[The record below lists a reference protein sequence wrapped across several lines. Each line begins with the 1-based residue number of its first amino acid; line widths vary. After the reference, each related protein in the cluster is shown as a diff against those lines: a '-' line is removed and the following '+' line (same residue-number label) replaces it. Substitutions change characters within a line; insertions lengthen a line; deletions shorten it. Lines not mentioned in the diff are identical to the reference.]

1 MTSNSAGPVQNYLD
15 MQKTVFIYRR
25 PNTTNLPDDIYVDA
39 KRRLGSVFL
48 KGGDILKGL
57 TIAEQKKWM
66 PELLGISHT
75 EAGWAKEVRKYFAN
89 LTVDVPA
96 DGVTLNIALDEEGNP
111 INVGDYVKFR
121 FASAHP
127 HVSDDPS
134 GNKGRYFISDP
145 QKEEAE
151 KVSDTR
157 LRKDAY
163 KQLIMLSDDAEKSV
177 VILKAFGK
185 RTADLS
191 SQQVEL
197 ELETL
202 LEQDHKE
209 FIRVCT
215 DKNVETVAFIWDCIE
230 AGVLRKAG
238 NTFLFG
244 DEAIGDDMDS
254 AIRFLN
260 LKKNS
265 SMLLDIKAKL
275 KAFS

>member
-1 MTSNSAGPVQNYLD
+1 

-25 PNTTNLPDDIYVDA
+25 PNTTNLPNDLYVDA
-39 KRRLGSVFL
+39 KRRLGSVYL

-96 DGVTLNIALDEEGNP
+96 EGVTLNIAVDEEGNP

-121 FASAHP
+121 FAQAHP
-127 HVSDDPS
+127 HVSDNPE

-145 QKEEAE
+145 QKVEAE

-157 LRKDAY
+157 VRKDAY
-163 KQLIMLSDDAEKSV
+163 KQLILLSDDEEKGIV
-177 VILKAFGK
+177 VLKASGK
-185 RTADLS
+185 RTEGLTA
-191 SQQVEL
+191 QQIEIAL
-197 ELETL
+197 EDL
-202 LEQDHKE
+202 LEADHKE

-215 DKNVETVAFIWDCIE
+215 DKNVETVAFIWDCVE

-244 DEAIGDDMDS
+244 DEAIGDDMDG